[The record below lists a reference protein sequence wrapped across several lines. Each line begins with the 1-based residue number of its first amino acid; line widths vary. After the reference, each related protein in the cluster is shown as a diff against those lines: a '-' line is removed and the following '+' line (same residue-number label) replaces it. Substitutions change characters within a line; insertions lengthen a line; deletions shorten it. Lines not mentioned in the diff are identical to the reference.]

1 LNLLLLGSASPA
13 RCSLPKKK
21 ALQVKPGLANSA
33 RPEALTQAMANQDI
47 LAILE
52 QRIGRRH
59 ARQRLGIEKDH
70 EAQVFGQGINFFHIE
85 NLALSHVLIRAL
97 LMATGLYWR
106 GISNAAKV
114 DIRHNRIESP
124 NLPKAFDGFT
134 IVQLSDLHV
143 EMSEAAMECVI
154 DLLGEARYD
163 VCVLT
168 GDYRGRTCG
177 PYDATL
183 AGMARV
189 RASLKGPIYGVL
201 GDHDTICM
209 VPGLEAM
216 GIRMLLNESDV
227 IVRGGQRLYLGGIDD
242 AHFYGM
248 DNIEKVAAAIPHD
261 EFSILISHTPEV
273 YRQAADAD
281 FNVLLSGHTHGGQI
295 CLPGGIPITLNSVLP
310 RSMGS
315 GAWKYRDMIG
325 YTSVGAGSSV
335 VPVRFNCPP
344 EITLHHVHLSS

>member
-1 LNLLLLGSASPA
+1 LLTATVRFPRALRSSVKE
-13 RCSLPKKK
+13 SLE
-21 ALQVKPGLANSA
+21 VKPGLANSA
-33 RPEALTQAMANQDI
+33 RPEALTQAMANPDI
-47 LAILE
+47 LTILE

-143 EMSEAAMECVI
+143 EMSEAAMERVI

-168 GDYRGRTCG
+168 GDYRGRICG
-177 PYDATL
+177 PYDSTL

-189 RASLKGPIYGVL
+189 RANLKGPIYGVL
-201 GDHDTICM
+201 GNHDTICM

-227 IVRGGQRLYLGGIDD
+227 IVRGGQRLHLGGIDD

-248 DNIEKVAAAIPHD
+248 DNIEKAAAAIPHD

-273 YRQAADAD
+273 YRQAARAD
-281 FNVLLSGHTHGGQI
+281 FNLLLSGHTHGGQI
-295 CLPGGIPITLNSVLP
+295 CLPGGFPITLDSVLP

-315 GAWKYRDMIG
+315 GPWRYHDMIG

-344 EITLHHVHLSS
+344 EITLHHLHLSS

>member
-1 LNLLLLGSASPA
+1 
-13 RCSLPKKK
+13 
-21 ALQVKPGLANSA
+21 
-33 RPEALTQAMANQDI
+33 MANQDI
-47 LAILE
+47 LTILE

-143 EMSEAAMECVI
+143 EMSEAAMERVI
-154 DLLGEARYD
+154 DLLGEAHYD

-177 PYDATL
+177 LYDTTL

-201 GDHDTICM
+201 GNHDTICM

-216 GIRMLLNESDV
+216 GIRMLLNESAV
-227 IVRGGQRLYLGGIDD
+227 IERGGERLHLGGIDD

-248 DNIEKVAAAIPHD
+248 DNIEKAAAAIPHD

-273 YRQAADAD
+273 YRQAARAD

-295 CLPGGIPITLNSVLP
+295 CLPGGIPITLDSVLP

-315 GAWKYRDMIG
+315 GAWKYQDMIG

-344 EITLHHVHLSS
+344 EITLHHLHRSS

>member
-1 LNLLLLGSASPA
+1 
-13 RCSLPKKK
+13 
-21 ALQVKPGLANSA
+21 
-33 RPEALTQAMANQDI
+33 MANQDI
-47 LAILE
+47 QTILE
-52 QRIGRRH
+52 QRLGSH
-59 ARQRLGIEKDH
+59 ARQRLEIEKDH

-85 NLALSHVLIRAL
+85 NLALSRVLIRAV

-114 DIRHNRIESP
+114 EIRHNRIESP
-124 NLPKAFDGFT
+124 DLPKAFDGFT

-143 EMSEAAMECVI
+143 EMSEAAMERVI

-168 GDYRGRTCG
+168 GDYRGGTCG
-177 PYDATL
+177 PYDTTL
-183 AGMARV
+183 VGMARV
-189 RASLKGPIYGVL
+189 RAGLKGPIYGVL

-227 IVRGGQRLYLGGIDD
+227 IERCGRRLHIGGIDD

-248 DNIEKVAAAIPHD
+248 DNIEKAAAAIPHN

-273 YRQAADAD
+273 YRQAAHAD

-295 CLPGGIPITLNSVLP
+295 CLPGGIPITLDSVLP

-315 GAWKYRDMIG
+315 GAWKYHDMIG

-344 EITLHHVHLSS
+344 EITLHHFHLSS